1 MKKTGAESLRLS
13 APVFGRC
20 LIYTEIEIL
29 RNRERLFG
37 GADAYAVEV
46 TFTETNY

>member
-20 LIYTEIEIL
+20 LIYTEIEALKVAINKISTL
-29 RNRERLFG
+29 
-37 GADAYAVEV
+37 
-46 TFTETNY
+46 

>member
-1 MKKTGAESLRLS
+1 MRLS